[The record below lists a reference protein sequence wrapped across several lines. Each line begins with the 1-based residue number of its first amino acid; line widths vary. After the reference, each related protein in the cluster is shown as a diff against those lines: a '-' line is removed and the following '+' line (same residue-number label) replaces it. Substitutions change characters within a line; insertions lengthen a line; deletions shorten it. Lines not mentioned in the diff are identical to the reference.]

1 MLAILEK
8 PVSDFQNHN
17 LSDKDRF
24 VSLLDNFESPLLN
37 YVSRLMGSLNSEAE
51 DFVQDTFLKFH
62 KKVINDGWDSIDSPS
77 NWLFRVAHNLVMD
90 AGRKKTVEKKFKEFK
105 VKNTATADDLEK
117 EFNQLDM
124 MVREEAGKKALEA
137 LQQLPE
143 EEKKVLLLK
152 IVQGFTLKEISDI
165 TGEKIGK
172 IAYRINKGL
181 ERMHSILKKSGIV

>member
-8 PVSDFQNHN
+8 PESDFQNHKLN
-17 LSDKDRF
+17 DKDRF
-24 VSLLDNFESPLLN
+24 VSLLNHFESPLLN
-37 YVSRLMGSLNSEAE
+37 YVGRLMGSLNSEAE

-62 KKVINDGWDSIDSPS
+62 KKVIKDGWQSIDSPS

-117 EFNQLDM
+117 EFNQLDI

-143 EEKKVLLLK
+143 DERKVLLLK

-181 ERMHSILKKSGIV
+181 ERMHSILKKSGVV

>member
-1 MLAILEK
+1 VLAILEK
-8 PVSDFQNHN
+8 PSSDFQDHN
-17 LSDKDRF
+17 LSDKERF
-24 VSLLDNFESPLLN
+24 VSLLEQFESPLLN
-37 YVSRLMGSLNSEAE
+37 YVGRLMGSLNSEAE

-62 KKVINDGWDSIDSPS
+62 KKIKIDGWESIDSPS

-105 VKNTATADDLEK
+105 VKNTPTADDLEK
-117 EFNQLDM
+117 EFNQLDIL
-124 MVREEAGKKALEA
+124 VREEAGKKALEA

-143 EEKKVLLLK
+143 EEKRVLLLK
-152 IVQGFTLKEISDI
+152 IIQGFTLKEISEI

-181 ERMHSILKKSGIV
+181 EKMYSILKKSGIV